1 MVEKNGG
8 NGGLRMDL
16 TEGDQY
22 LPFKGMDQEQQ
33 EETISTDRIEEVLQK
48 LGGASLTE
56 VDSDELLIEEVAS
69 TSVSDDADESLDGED
84 ELDLSAGVD
93 DKSSDPVRLYLRQMG
108 TVPLLTREQEVA
120 IAKRIE
126 AARSRRIKPSR
137 ARPSPYTS

>member
-1 MVEKNGG
+1 MVEKDGG
-8 NGGLRMDL
+8 DGGLRL
-16 TEGDQY
+16 TLPSSDQY

-84 ELDLSAGVD
+84 ELDLS
-93 DKSSDPVRLYLRQMG
+93 
-108 TVPLLTREQEVA
+108 
-120 IAKRIE
+120 
-126 AARSRRIKPSR
+126 
-137 ARPSPYTS
+137 